1 MKQVVCR
8 VVTSPVHAGIHVL
21 SRVAAIT
28 VSSVNCSVAVVVFS
42 VAAVASDVRDYHLQ
56 TLRLHFQCLISTLCC
71 MHSSLLELGAM
82 ETRLCGMT
90 GIDAALSLLE
100 LMRSNRSIGV
110 DHFSY
115 TTVLSGVVRAAAAG
129 SDMRQT
135 CTALLEVLLKVIAA
149 YFFTAVQRGAHAP
162 FTQCY
167 VHACLC
173 NDMQSH
179 AVLLLEEAVRC

>member
-1 MKQVVCR
+1 MHGQQHDVA
-8 VVTSPVHAGIHVL
+8 TNILYQMHAVL
-21 SRVAAIT
+21 SAT
-28 VSSVNCSVAVVVFS
+28 
-42 VAAVASDVRDYHLQ
+42 
-56 TLRLHFQCLISTLCC
+56 
-71 MHSSLLELGAM
+71 GAM

-135 CTALLEVLLKVIAA
+135 CTALLEVLLIPIAA
-149 YFFTAVQRGAHAP
+149 DFFTAVQRGAHAP
-162 FTQCY
+162 FAQCH
-167 VHACLC
+167 VHRCLC
-173 NDMQSH
+173 IDMQSR
-179 AVLLLEEAVRC
+179 AVLLLEEAARC